1 MFRAVKYETMEEL
14 MAEFVKEQQKR
25 NANNGKTIIK
35 ILSKAGVSG
44 GDTTDAGPINESAE
58 KEEESGSGSDD
69 DGSGESKDDVGTDSS
84 DSDKG
89 DADDSNV
96 NEDDIDVMLDGDD
109 AAVDEAGENEP
120 TENESIEERV
130 FVCMGKYKNSD
141 EKAVW
146 VLTYAQDFQTVTIWN
161 CV

>member
-1 MFRAVKYETMEEL
+1 MEEL